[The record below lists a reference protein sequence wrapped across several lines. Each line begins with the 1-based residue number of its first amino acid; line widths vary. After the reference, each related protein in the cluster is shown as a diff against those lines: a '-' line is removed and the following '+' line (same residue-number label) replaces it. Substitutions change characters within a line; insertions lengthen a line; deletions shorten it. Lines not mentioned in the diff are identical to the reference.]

1 MFDVLI
7 ESDPNLKPRKTALSL
22 AISLVLHG
30 VILVLAIILPLFFTE
45 TLSPALVVT
54 YLAAPPPPLS
64 KPPRRKVMLSGSAL
78 PSPARCIRPGARSRA
93 RARFRV
99 LPM

>member
-7 ESDPNLKPRKTALSL
+7 ESDPNRKPKKTALSL
-22 AISLVLHG
+22 AISVVLHG

-54 YLAAPPPPLS
+54 YLAAPPPPRRLLHHRL
-64 KPPRRKVMLSGSAL
+64 PQRRRRLPR
-78 PSPARCIRPGARSRA
+78 P
-93 RARFRV
+93 
-99 LPM
+99 